1 MSLAAAIRAGDAA
14 RALDL
19 LRAGAALEARDPE
32 GLTPLMI
39 AAGLGHYHLAET
51 LLAAG
56 ADPHAIEPRMGATA
70 LHKAAQSGDPDIVA
84 LLLRHGAFID
94 QQTPGLGNTA
104 LIDAVLHGQQAVVR
118 VLQQQGA
125 RLSIANHWGQ
135 TARGLA
141 AASGQTAL
149 LALLEEQENALAA
162 SVAAQPLAAAARD
175 GDAAAVARLIEAG
188 APPDARLPVTGS
200 VDDHYTPLGLAA
212 REGHAEVAQLLLRAG
227 ADPQRLIGLMG
238 GMALHD
244 AAYFGHAGIV
254 RLLAGHAAA
263 QGLPLAGRDVQGA
276 YNGMTA
282 LHDAVWQ
289 GHAEVA
295 RALLEAGARR
305 DLRDHTGR
313 TARELALRQ
322 GQHDLAALLAEDR
335 DAAPAQDATEEN
347 RETP

>member
-14 RALDL
+14 LLLDL
-19 LRAGAALEARDPE
+19 LRAGAAVEARDPE
-32 GLTPLMI
+32 GLTPLML
-39 AAGLGHYHLAET
+39 AAGQGRFHLAEI

-70 LHKAAQSGDPDIVA
+70 LHKAVQAGDPDIVT

-94 QQTPGLGNTA
+94 QQTPSLGNTP
-104 LIDAVLHGQQAVVR
+104 LIDAVLHGQQAAVQ
-118 VLQQQGA
+118 VLLRQGA

-135 TARGLA
+135 TARDLA
-141 AASGQTAL
+141 AATGQRAL
-149 LALLEEQENALAA
+149 LALLEERDKALAA

-175 GDAAAVARLIEAG
+175 GDQAAVARLIEAG
-188 APPDARLPVTGS
+188 APLDARLPVTGS

-212 REGHAEVAQLLLRAG
+212 REGHVDIARRLLQAG

-244 AAYFGHAGIV
+244 ATYFGHAGIV
-254 RLLAGHAAA
+254 RLLADHAAA
-263 QGLPLAGRDVQGA
+263 QGVALAGLDVQGA

-295 RALLEAGARR
+295 RALLKAGARR

-313 TARELALRQ
+313 TPRELALRDPAS
-322 GQHDLAALLAEDR
+322 GLAALLAEDR
-335 DAAPAQDATEEN
+335 DTPPAQHATEKN